1 MHTPN
6 KSSKTRLKMALIL
19 SIILV
24 IALLFRLAYLQ
35 IYISEDLKKGALEQ
49 WTKSID
55 IKAKRGIIYD
65 RKGKKIG
72 I

>member
-35 IYISEDLKKGALEQ
+35 IYISEDLKKRRFG
-49 WTKSID
+49 TMDKINRYKS
-55 IKAKRGIIYD
+55 KKRD
-65 RKGKKIG
+65 NLR
-72 I
+72 